1 MSDRIGI
8 PPMQIRRLW
17 VAQLLSLCLLSPF
30 ASAEDRVLTIEGTRI
45 LGDQESP
52 TVLYL
57 IPWQPPA
64 IETLDRPGGNFMID
78 RSLRPLERAS
88 FQRLLSYHRRF
99 PTAQP
104 SAQAGPAG
112 SDSGSGRVAHPE

>member
-1 MSDRIGI
+1 MSNRTGVPII
-8 PPMQIRRLW
+8 RIRRLLA
-17 VAQLLSLCLLSPF
+17 AQLLSLCLISPV

-64 IETLDRPGGNFMID
+64 METLDRPGGNFMID

-99 PTAQP
+99 LAAQP
-104 SAQAGPAG
+104 SAHASPTGN
-112 SDSGSGRVAHPE
+112 DSLSGRVAHPE